1 MGAFAPID
9 YQKGL
14 TAPIDF
20 DWKQGLKDNLHPSIE
35 FPIGLLDI
43 LHPSIEIPNDF
54 PGVFKGGVVT

>member
-35 FPIGLLDI
+35 FLNGLLDI
-43 LHPSIEIPNDF
+43 LYPSIEIPYHV
-54 PGVFKGGVVT
+54 PAVFSRVAL